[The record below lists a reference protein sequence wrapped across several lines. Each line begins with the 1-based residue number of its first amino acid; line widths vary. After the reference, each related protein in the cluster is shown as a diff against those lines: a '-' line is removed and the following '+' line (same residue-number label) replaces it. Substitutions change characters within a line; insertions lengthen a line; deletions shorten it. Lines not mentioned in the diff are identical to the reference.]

1 MQSYIP
7 GHTKMLNCL
16 TYTIM
21 YIHCKNEWVIL
32 TLIWLLEF
40 QFHLR
45 LYKSMLLSCLAR

>member
-21 YIHCKNEWVIL
+21 YIHCACVCM
-32 TLIWLLEF
+32 TLCAGMHYI
-40 QFHLR
+40 
-45 LYKSMLLSCLAR
+45 K